1 MRSRVLFATALWLCG
16 CVGSIDDPEP
26 FFTEAAAPDCTASD
40 VPLIL
45 ERRCATAGCHDSTD
59 QASNLVLEASGLEAA
74 LVGVAADPDGACA
87 DRMLIDPASPTES
100 LLAEKVGTSPTCG
113 GRMPLAGSFLSRG
126 ERSCLAD
133 WIASAARTAGPPG
146 DAGAGE

>member
-1 MRSRVLFATALWLCG
+1 MRNLLLATALLTVG

-40 VPLIL
+40 IPLIL

-59 QASNLVLEASGLEAA
+59 QASDLVLEARGLEPG
-74 LVGVAADPDGACA
+74 LVGVMADPDGACA
-87 DRMLIDPASPTES
+87 ERMLIDPSDPAGS

-133 WIASAARTAGPPG
+133 WIAGAARTAGPPQ

>member
-1 MRSRVLFATALWLCG
+1 MRSRVLFATALLLCG

-45 ERRCATAGCHDSTD
+45 ERRCATAGCHDSAD

-74 LVGVAADPDGACA
+74 LVGIPADPDGACA
-87 DRMLIDPASPTES
+87 DRMLIDPSAPGES

-133 WIASAARTAGPPG
+133 WIASAARSGGPPG